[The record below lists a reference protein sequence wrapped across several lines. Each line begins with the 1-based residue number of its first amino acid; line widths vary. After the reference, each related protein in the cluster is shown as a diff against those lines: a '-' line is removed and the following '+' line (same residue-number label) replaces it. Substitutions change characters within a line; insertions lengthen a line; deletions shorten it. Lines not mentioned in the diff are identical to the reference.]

1 MPGQGASAQ
10 YFTVEVDGVTA
21 VRASEV
27 SGLKIDHT
35 EVKFYEGNRPN
46 PHIVRGHF
54 EVGAVT
60 FKHAQALNQAG
71 TELMQWLQDFIRGIV
86 TDRRGMRVIQFDE
99 DGIVPIYT
107 YELLK
112 CVPKS
117 FEQDQLQGGSTNASM
132 FTFVVAPEDAVAI

>member
-21 VRASEV
+21 IRASEV

-60 FKHAQALNQAG
+60 FKHAQALNESGA
-71 TELMQWLQDFIRGIV
+71 ELMQWLQDFIRGIV

-99 DGIVPIYT
+99 DGIVPVYT

-117 FEQDQLQGGSTNASM
+117 FEQDQLQGGSTTASM
-132 FTFVVAPEDAVAI
+132 FTFVVVPEDAVAI

>member
-10 YFTVEVDGVTA
+10 YFTVEIDGVTA
-21 VRASEV
+21 IRASEV

-35 EVKFYEGNRPN
+35 EVKFFEGNRPN

-60 FKHAQALNQAG
+60 FKHAQALNQTG

-99 DGIVPIYT
+99 DGIVPVYT

-132 FTFVVAPEDAVAI
+132 FTFVVLPEDAVAI